1 MGAGSAA
8 SSCFQEKRTRIR
20 PANRENDPVRRRPRA
35 VTIPEMELAMF
46 TRTKTRTV
54 HFDAPFTLNG
64 LDGLHPAG
72 DYRVLDDE
80 EQMTGISWL
89 AYRRVATMIEVVA
102 GSKTSLIT
110 IDPAELE
117 AALEKDKVF
126 SAKRD

>member
-1 MGAGSAA
+1 
-8 SSCFQEKRTRIR
+8 
-20 PANRENDPVRRRPRA
+20 
-35 VTIPEMELAMF
+35 MF

-54 HFDAPFTLNG
+54 HFDAPFTLTG
-64 LDGLHPAG
+64 LDGAHPAG